1 MAAALSSTDED
12 AELSAQDGNNDNDSN
27 NNNNN
32 NSTNCRQQSPYS
44 SPSPSDDVIEKSAEQ
59 SNNIVEFLPLSTAWT
74 FWIDNSMPGTT
85 VAEYESCL
93 KKIYTVTTVQKFWSV
108 YNNIPDVKFLSN
120 RCSYHLMRGKRRPV
134 WEDEFNCKGGHWRFK
149 CSKNYTSTLW
159 KELLLAAIGEQL
171 NDSLAKGDEI
181 GGVSCSIRGRDD
193 ILQVWNTQAHL
204 VEKSSLTKKIES
216 MFPGVT
222 FISVYYKGVNL
233 HNFKWNINGLKEP
246 TKTIG
251 KSRVS

>member
-222 FISVYYKGVNL
+222 FISVYYKAFATHEAFEGV
-233 HNFKWNINGLKEP
+233 KDAVG
-246 TKTIG
+246 
-251 KSRVS
+251 VV